1 MAAKNPQ
8 SSAAAIQTAQ
18 PPLRGLA
25 SWLAVVR
32 AYQKCSEVL
41 SLALKPLGLKLA
53 QHEVLMMLLASR
65 HSAQPIT
72 QQRLAEN
79 SYVTKSHMSGVLTE
93 MANMHWI
100 ARNDSAL
107 DKRSKVISLT
117 PQGLVLAKRAYA
129 AQAEVIGVM
138 MKPLSDRQVD
148 ELERTSRNATLAL
161 SDMAQRIG

>member
-1 MAAKNPQ
+1 
-8 SSAAAIQTAQ
+8 
-18 PPLRGLA
+18 
-25 SWLAVVR
+25 
-32 AYQKCSEVL
+32 
-41 SLALKPLGLKLA
+41 
-53 QHEVLMMLLASR
+53 
-65 HSAQPIT
+65 
-72 QQRLAEN
+72 
-79 SYVTKSHMSGVLTE
+79 
-93 MANMHWI
+93 MHWI